1 MEADMLLELAPEWTM
16 DIDRGPDW
24 LFIRLSPPR
33 HGDTGEIPLAEM
45 IWQKLE
51 QCFCYRVVLEL
62 DEVDF
67 LRSWM
72 IGELVRLHKRVTT
85 QGGMVRICGLNSEAH
100 AVLRICRLDD
110 RFPAYRNRTDAVM
123 GSRPPQPR

>member
-1 MEADMLLELAPEWTM
+1 MILELAQEWAM

-24 LFIRLSPPR
+24 LFVKLVPPQGD
-33 HGDTGEIPLAEM
+33 HGEFALAEM

-62 DEVDF
+62 DEIGY

-72 IGELVRLHKRVTT
+72 IGELVRLHKRVSTH
-85 QGGMVRICGLNSEAH
+85 GGMLRLSGVSHEAET
-100 AVLRICRLDD
+100 VLRICRLAD
-110 RFPAYRNRTDAVM
+110 RFPSYRNRTDAVM
-123 GSRPPQPR
+123 GYRPPASPY

>member
-1 MEADMLLELAPEWTM
+1 MLLELAPEWAM

-33 HGDTGEIPLAEM
+33 HGNTDEISLAEM

-51 QCFCYRVVLEL
+51 QSFCYRVVLEL
-62 DEVDF
+62 DDVAY

-85 QGGMVRICGLNSEAH
+85 HGGMLRLCGVSPDALST
-100 AVLRICRLDD
+100 LRICRLAD

-123 GSRPPQPR
+123 GYRPPAPR

>member
-1 MEADMLLELAPEWTM
+1 MEADMLLELAPEWTIE
-16 DIDRGPDW
+16 IDRGPDW
-24 LFIRLSPPR
+24 LFIRPLPPR

-51 QCFCYRVVLEL
+51 QSFCYRVVLEL
-62 DEVDF
+62 DDVEY

-85 QGGMVRICGLNSEAH
+85 QGGMLRLSGLSREAE
-100 AVLRICRLDD
+100 AVLRICRLAD

-123 GSRPPQPR
+123 GHRPQQPR

>member
-1 MEADMLLELAPEWTM
+1 MLLELAPEWTL

-24 LFIRLSPPR
+24 LFIRLRPP
-33 HGDTGEIPLAEM
+33 HGDRGEFPLAEM

-62 DEVDF
+62 DDVTM
-67 LRSWM
+67 LRSWI
-72 IGELVRLHKRVTT
+72 IGELVRLHKRVMT
-85 QGGMVRICGLNSEAH
+85 QGGMMRLSGLSSANE
-100 AVLRICRLDD
+100 AVLRICRMNE

-123 GSRPPQPR
+123 GYRPPQPR